1 MLDVQKMSEEITSTI
16 STWAFTSGTNILYAL
31 VITGVGL
38 WIARYFSRIARVWLE
53 KYKVDSLQAGFL
65 ATILQYAIII
75 TALLTAASR
84 IGMNMTSLIA
94 VFGAAALAIGLAIKD
109 NLSNFSSGILLVFFH
124 PFAKGDYIE
133 VSTTTGFVESI
144 ELFCTI
150 LNTTDNKKVFIPNS
164 LVMNSV
170 ITNYSA
176 NDIRRVDLSIGIEY
190 DADIPAAREVLESA
204 VKEHPQVL
212 TTPTPVIAVE
222 ALADSS
228 VNITV
233 RAWVP
238 TSLYLASRFELLE
251 KCKTALAEQGFSI
264 PFPQM
269 DVHMNK

>member
-1 MLDVQKMSEEITSTI
+1 MLDVQKISEEITSI
-16 STWAFTSGTNILYAL
+16 VSTWVLTSGTNLLYAL

-38 WIARYFSRIARVWLE
+38 WIARYLSRIARVWLE

-65 ATILQYAIII
+65 ATILQYGIII

-84 IGMNMTSLIA
+84 VGMNMTSLIA

-109 NLSNFSSGILLVFFH
+109 NLANFSSGILLVFFH

-133 VSTTTGFVESI
+133 VAGTTGLVESI

-170 ITNYSA
+170 ITNYTA

-190 DADIPAAREVLESA
+190 DADIPAARDVLENA
-204 VKEHPQVL
+204 VSEHPQVL
-212 TTPTPVIAVE
+212 TAPAPIIAVE

-238 TSLYLASRFELLE
+238 TSLYLTSKFELLE
-251 KCKTALAEQGFSI
+251 KCKTALAEKGFSI

-269 DVHMNK
+269 DVHMAK